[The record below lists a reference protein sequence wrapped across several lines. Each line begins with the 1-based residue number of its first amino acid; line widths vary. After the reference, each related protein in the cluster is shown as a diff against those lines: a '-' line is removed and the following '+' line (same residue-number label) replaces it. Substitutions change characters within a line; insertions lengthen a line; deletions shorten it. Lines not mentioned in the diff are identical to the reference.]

1 LGGVA
6 KAGTGSPFTVHFA
19 GTWSVSVQLNICMP
33 QQHACMHVEN
43 YRAGIGVWASLFTVQ
58 DLETEPVHQ
67 SSANQTREHSTYTSS
82 VLFIRPVRLS
92 Q

>member
-1 LGGVA
+1 V
-6 KAGTGSPFTVHFA
+6 P
-19 GTWSVSVQLNICMP
+19 
-33 QQHACMHVEN
+33 
-43 YRAGIGVWASLFTVQ
+43 VQ

-92 Q
+92 QWKEYFMSSF